1 MRLGEQSLS
10 DFADRLAGPGITF
23 GSGPF
28 VIQLKVS
35 VPEIAAPIH
44 LLYRD
49 FPLLSDDFVD
59 YHVAIRSTG
68 RRLPWTQPSY
78 QFTRD
83 STSPFSPFDHYMSL
97 VMLEWGLNWCFYGQ
111 ADQFLNIHAAVVA
124 REDQAL
130 ILPGQPGAGKS
141 TLCAALAH
149 RGWRLL
155 SDELALIRPGDDK
168 LLPIVR
174 PLSLKNQSIELIRAF
189 APEAV
194 LGPETDNTAKGRI
207 ALVRPPQDSVLQA
220 QVPARP
226 AWIVFPRYVAA
237 APAELVPATKT
248 RSFFRLAA
256 NSFNYQ
262 ILGETAFRETCKLV
276 DACPCFDFTYSN
288 LDEAVAIFDHLPSPR
303 KAAGAL

>member
-1 MRLGEQSLS
+1 VRLGEQSLD
-10 DFADRLAGPGITF
+10 DFADRLAGLGVTF

-28 VIQLKVS
+28 VIRLKVS

-59 YHVAIRSTG
+59 YHVEIKSTG
-68 RRLPWTQPSY
+68 RTLPWTEPSY
-78 QFTRD
+78 QFRRD
-83 STSPFSPFDHYMSL
+83 NASPFPPFGRYMCL

-130 ILPGQPGAGKS
+130 LLPGQPGAGKS
-141 TLCAALAH
+141 TLCAALAN

-155 SDELALIRPGDDK
+155 SDELALIRPGDGQV
-168 LLPIVR
+168 LPIVR
-174 PLSLKNQSIELIRAF
+174 PLSLKNQSIELIRGF

-207 ALVRPPQDSVLQA
+207 ALVRPPRDSVLQA
-220 QVPARP
+220 KVPARP
-226 AWIVFPRYVAA
+226 AWIVFPRYVPS
-237 APAELVPATKT
+237 APAELVPASKT
-248 RSFFRLAA
+248 RSFFRLAG

-262 ILGETAFRETCKLV
+262 ILGEIAFRETCKLV
-276 DACPCFDFTYSN
+276 DACACYDFTYSD
-288 LDEAVAIFDHLPSPR
+288 LDKAVAVLDRLPSPR
-303 KAAGAL
+303 TAAGAS